1 MKRFINRKSIKSLSV
16 ALSLTLTMSSFQII
30 NVFATENED
39 SIVIYHTNDMHG
51 AVENLANVKTL
62 KDNTKNALLLDA
74 GDCTQGSALATYTQG
89 EGIINIMN
97 ATGYDAITL
106 GNHEFDF
113 GSQKAIENMKKAK
126 FTPLAAN
133 VVDANGNLILNGIN
147 GNGANVI
154 EEVNGKKIGIFGL
167 TTEETY
173 YKTNPKNL
181 NGTEFKSVIETAKK
195 QVELLKAQNVDAIIA
210 ITHIG
215 DDKSSNPTSLDL
227 AKAVPEID
235 LIIDGHSHTIIQ
247 EKVGDTT
254 IAQTGTALKNLGKVT
269 LTFKNGNVDVKTE
282 LLDMETVVKENTANE
297 EVSKIYKTSNEE
309 VKQKL
314 QKVIGNTKT
323 DLYAFDKDGTRLCRI
338 EETPMGDLIA
348 DAMVYST
355 KKLLENT
362 EYKNHPIV
370 ALENG
375 GGVRAN
381 IDKGDITLEDVF
393 NVLPFGNTI
402 SVKVITPN
410 VLYNALENGV
420 CKMKIDAN
428 GNITGLDGRFP
439 QISGMRINIDP
450 TKPAFDPENPSADTG
465 KRVTAIYLVDENG
478 KETLL
483 DRKDN
488 KTEIVLASNDFI
500 IAGGDGYTALSNLK
514 HIAEGEVLDVVLADY
529 ITYLTEKNGGSFE
542 YKMPGNRTQVL
553 VNENSTAPATI
564 TDAGKN
570 ANSFKPISLDNLL
583 YLKEDKE
590 VDLYNDVPKI
600 EPPYWANESIYYFK
614 ALGIFED
621 SENFYPNKTVTYAD
635 FKVILQKLLGLE
647 SPNLEEYVINQ
658 NLTFPDEV
666 NLTREQVAFI
676 IGNVVKAYGLELERK
691 PITIN
696 DNVSPFAKDNF
707 QLLAELGVLKGD
719 GKSFN
724 PQKPITKAELSV
736 ILYNLTNLYMK

>member
-1 MKRFINRKSIKSLSV
+1 MKRFVNRKSVKTLSV
-16 ALSLTLTMSSFQII
+16 ALSLTMAMSSFPAVNI
-30 NVFATENED
+30 FATENSD

-51 AVENLANVKTL
+51 AVENLASVKTL

-74 GDCTQGSALATYTQG
+74 GDATQGSALATYTQG
-89 EGIINIMN
+89 EAIIEIMN
-97 ATGYDAITL
+97 ATGYDAATL

-113 GSQKAIENMKKAK
+113 GSQKAVENMKKAK

-133 VVDANGNLILNGIN
+133 VVDAKGNVLLNGIN
-147 GNGANVI
+147 GNGASVI

-181 NGTEFKSVIETAKK
+181 NGTEFKSVVETAKK
-195 QVELLKAQNVDAIIA
+195 QVELLKAQDVDAIIA
-210 ITHIG
+210 IAHIG

-247 EKVGDTT
+247 EKIGDTT
-254 IAQTGTALKNLGKVT
+254 IVQTGTALKSLGKVT
-269 LTFKNGNVDVKTE
+269 LDFKNDDVNVKTE
-282 LLDMETVVKENTANE
+282 LLDMETVVKENPANA
-297 EVSKIYKTSNEE
+297 EVSKIYNEYNDK
-309 VKQKL
+309 VQKEL
-314 QKVIGNTKT
+314 QKVIGNTTT
-323 DLYAFDKDGTRLCRI
+323 DLYAFDEDGTRLCRI

-348 DAMVYST
+348 DSMIYST

-362 EYKNHPIV
+362 EYKNHPVV

-393 NVLPFGNTI
+393 NVLPFGNII
-402 SVKVITPN
+402 SVKVATPN

-420 CKMKIDAN
+420 CKMEIDAN

-439 QISGMRINIDP
+439 QISGMRIEIDP
-450 TKPAFDPENPSADTG
+450 TKPAFDPENPTAGTG
-465 KRVTAIYLVDENG
+465 ERVTAIYLVDENG

-483 DRKDN
+483 DRKDT
-488 KTEIVLASNDFI
+488 KTEIVLASNDFV
-500 IAGGDGYTALSNLK
+500 IAGGDGYTALSDLK

-529 ITYLTEKNGGSFE
+529 ITYLTDQNGGSFE
-542 YKMPGNRTQVL
+542 YKMPGNRTQV
-553 VNENSTAPATI
+553 VVGENNKNEI
-564 TDAGKN
+564 T
-570 ANSFKPISLDNLL
+570 SFKPISLDNFL

-590 VDLYNDVPKI
+590 VTLYNDVPEI

-621 SENFYPNKTVTYAD
+621 SESFYPNNTVTYGE
-635 FKVILQKLLGLE
+635 FKVMLQKLLGLE
-647 SPNLEEYVINQ
+647 SSNLEEYGITATVSENETSVTSYQDNVI
-658 NLTFPDEV
+658 
-666 NLTREQVAFI
+666 LTREDVAFM
-676 IGNVVKAYGLELERK
+676 IGNVIKAYDVELDSK

-696 DNVSPFAKDNF
+696 DNISEFAKENF

-719 GKSFN
+719 GKNFN
-724 PQKPITKAELSV
+724 PQKNVTKAELAV
-736 ILYNLTNLYMK
+736 ILYNLTNLYVE